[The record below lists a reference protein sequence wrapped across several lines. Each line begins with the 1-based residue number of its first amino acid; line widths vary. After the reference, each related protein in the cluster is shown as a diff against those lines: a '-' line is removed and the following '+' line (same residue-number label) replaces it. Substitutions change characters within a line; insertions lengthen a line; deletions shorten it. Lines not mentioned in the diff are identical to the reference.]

1 MLEVVLFD
9 EKVLLD
15 KVIYVTIDNSWELFD
30 LFPEALKDFC
40 YVGDYKKLCQ
50 AIKEN
55 RPTIITPIT
64 KCVNSSVMEK
74 GYDIIIQSEN
84 KSVRLSDLLNG
95 NCDKS
100 FGRQIRE
107 TQNWEK
113 MLYSG
118 CFDLKVNF

>member
-1 MLEVVLFD
+1 MVVNLFG
-9 EKVLLD
+9 ENITLD
-15 KVIYVTIDNSWELFD
+15 KVIYVSLDNSWELFD
-30 LFPEALKDFC
+30 LFPEALENFC

-55 RPTIITPIT
+55 RPSIITPIT
-64 KCVNSSVMEK
+64 KCVSSSVMEK

-84 KSVRLSDLLNG
+84 KSVRLSELLMG
-95 NCDKS
+95 NVDGS

-107 TQNWEK
+107 SQNWEK

-118 CFDLKVNF
+118 CFDLKIDF